1 MITFIKE
8 VYIGDVNSRVEVTVS
23 YENANPEQVAAN
35 NILVAEI
42 AGQIKESK
50 LNIEHAG

>member
-8 VYIGDVNSRVEVTVS
+8 VYIGDVNSRVEVTLS
-23 YENANPEQVAAN
+23 YADATPEQIAAN
-35 NILVAEI
+35 SILIAEI

-50 LNIEHAG
+50 LNIE